1 MVTLANIDLNNTVSN
16 NNSNIDESKGE
27 ELQFF
32 LNTDS
37 DGKANEEN
45 DSNTFME
52 LASDEQIL
60 KKADFLHGRLKE

>member
-16 NNSNIDESKGE
+16 NNSNIDESKGK
-27 ELQFF
+27 ELQFI
-32 LNTDS
+32 LSTDS

-52 LASDEQIL
+52 LASDEQIF

>member
-1 MVTLANIDLNNTVSN
+1 MVTLVNIDLNNDVSN

-27 ELQFF
+27 ELQFI

-45 DSNTFME
+45 DSNTFMK
-52 LASDEQIL
+52 LASDEQIFE
-60 KKADFLHGRLKE
+60 KADFLNGMLKE